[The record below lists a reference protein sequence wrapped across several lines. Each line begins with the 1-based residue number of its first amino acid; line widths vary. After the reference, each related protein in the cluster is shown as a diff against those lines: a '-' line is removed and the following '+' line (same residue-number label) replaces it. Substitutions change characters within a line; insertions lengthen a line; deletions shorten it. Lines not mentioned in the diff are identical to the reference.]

1 MNSRSL
7 ITVVVAALL
16 LVAGAA
22 PAVAEHGGTLGHQTC
37 PPGWKDTS
45 VGAMEFCSHPDHGS
59 KAADAAWRTW
69 RQASIDNRVTRVNT
83 TYDGSVEFVA
93 ASTVSVTEEPVYD
106 IEGVQIGTR
115 TVERV
120 QRRDAVDVARDYNAW
135 VDGSNCHKR
144 DGAPCEK
151 LPTTIAGLCAE
162 FDPDGVGHTLAG
174 GHVCPVKPS

>member
-1 MNSRSL
+1 MDPRSL

-45 VGAMEFCSHPDHGS
+45 VGSMEFCRHPELGS
-59 KAADAAWRTW
+59 MAAAAAWITW
-69 RQASIDNRVTRVNT
+69 REASSDNYRTGGNT
-83 TYDGSVEFVA
+83 TFDRSVEFVA
-93 ASTVSVTEEPVYD
+93 MFTVSVTEEPLYD
-106 IEGVQIGTR
+106 IERVQIGTR

-135 VDGSNCHKR
+135 VDGSNCHT

-151 LPTTIAGLCAE
+151 LPTTNAELCAE
-162 FDPDGVGHTLAG
+162 FDPNGVGHTLAG